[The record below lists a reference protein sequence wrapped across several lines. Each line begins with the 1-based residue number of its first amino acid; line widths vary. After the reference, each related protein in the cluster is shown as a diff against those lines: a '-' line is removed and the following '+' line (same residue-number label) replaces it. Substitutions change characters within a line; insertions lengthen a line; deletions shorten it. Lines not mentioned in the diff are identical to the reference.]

1 MKGIILA
8 GGSGSRLFPL
18 TEYQSKHLLPVFDK
32 PLIYYPLSALMLAGI
47 KDYLIISRQ
56 SDLESYSSILRKL
69 EYLGLRFSF
78 EVQDN
83 PNGIA
88 ESLILSEKFLQGS
101 DCVLILGDNIFFG
114 NNFSSILKNAI
125 NDNFGCTIFSYEVS
139 DPNRFGVLE
148 LKDDKVID
156 IIEKPVNPP
165 SNQAV
170 TGIYI
175 YKNIAVEYAKT
186 LTPSKRGELEITD
199 LNKIFLNKDNLSY
212 KFLGRGISWLDAG
225 TPDSL
230 LEASNLIRIIQ
241 KYQTNLICSPEE
253 IALRNGWVSRDK
265 VLEQVTN
272 KPSIYFQRLL
282 KIANND

>member
-47 KDYLIISRQ
+47 KDYLIICRQ
-56 SDLESYSSILRKL
+56 CDIESYSFLLRKL

-114 NNFSSILKNAI
+114 NNLSSILKNAI
-125 NDNFGCTIFSYEVS
+125 KENFGCTIFSYEVS

-148 LKDDKVID
+148 LKDDKVIN
-156 IIEKPVNPP
+156 IIEKPIKPP

-170 TGIYI
+170 TGIYV

-199 LNKIFLNKDNLSY
+199 LNKMFLNKDNLSY
-212 KFLGRGISWLDAG
+212 KLLGRGISWLDAG

-253 IALRNGWVSRDK
+253 IALRNEWVSRDK
-265 VLEQVTN
+265 LLEQVIN
-272 KPSIYFQRLL
+272 KSSTYYQRLL
-282 KIANND
+282 KICK